1 MCPHCGS
8 NQLEWRR
15 ASGRY
20 VVYSTAIVR
29 QRVERGDV
37 VVPDRPVQRD
47 WRLVPFGD
55 IAARGWIEFTLAND
69 DPLNIVDLR
78 ESGCLVLGAPTAI

>member
-1 MCPHCGS
+1 
-8 NQLEWRR
+8 
-15 ASGRY
+15 
-20 VVYSTAIVR
+20 
-29 QRVERGDV
+29 
-37 VVPDRPVQRD
+37 VVPDRLVQRD

-69 DPLNIVDLR
+69 DPLNMVDLR

>member
-1 MCPHCGS
+1 
-8 NQLEWRR
+8 
-15 ASGRY
+15 

-29 QRVERGDV
+29 QRVERGGV
-37 VVPDRPVQRD
+37 VVPDRLVQRD

-78 ESGCLVLGAPTAI
+78 ESGCLILWCTNCHLTAPQGQLHMCHRST